1 MRTSRRPSGPQHGPI
16 DEGTRSAAGMKVR
29 IDFELCSGHGRCYA
43 ICPEVF
49 SDDEKGY
56 PVLAS
61 ELVPS
66 EAEAGARAAA
76 NNCPERAIGLSEEA
90 SVSD

>member
-1 MRTSRRPSGPQHGPI
+1 
-16 DEGTRSAAGMKVR
+16 MKVR

-49 SDDEKGY
+49 SDDDEGY

-61 ELVPS
+61 EEVPP
-66 EAEAGARAAA
+66 EAEDTVRAAA
-76 NNCPERAIGLSEEA
+76 NNCPERAIGLTEETSA
-90 SVSD
+90 SG